1 MTVDASG
8 TDPREPPLVSVVMPV
23 YNAQATM
30 RRSIESV
37 LEQSHR
43 NIELILVNDGSKDGS
58 PAIMDDYAARDPRVV
73 AIHQAN
79 GGVAAARNRGLQAAR
94 GSHVAFLDS
103 DDWWTPDKLALQLD
117 HMQRTGARVCYTAYQ
132 RVAEDGTPL
141 TAVVPPQRV
150 DYADMLHSNRI
161 GNLTGIYE
169 RSLGEAEFQKMGH
182 EDYVFWLDRV
192 RRAGHAERVTDSVPL
207 AYYLVRDGSVSSNKL
222 RAAGWQWRIY
232 RDVERLPW
240 LRSAWCMLHYVAH
253 ALRKRSPVS
262 RPA

>member
-43 NIELILVNDGSKDGS
+43 NVELILVNDGSKDGS

-117 HMQRTGARVCYTAYQ
+117 HMQRTGAGLLHRLPA
-132 RVAEDGTPL
+132 RRRRRHA
-141 TAVVPPQRV
+141 
-150 DYADMLHSNRI
+150 ADRRGAAAARRLCRHAAQQSHR
-161 GNLTGIYE
+161 
-169 RSLGEAEFQKMGH
+169 QP
-182 EDYVFWLDRV
+182 DR
-192 RRAGHAERVTDSVPL
+192 H
-207 AYYLVRDGSVSSNKL
+207 L
-222 RAAGWQWRIY
+222 RAFAG
-232 RDVERLPW
+232 
-240 LRSAWCMLHYVAH
+240 
-253 ALRKRSPVS
+253 
-262 RPA
+262 